1 MCTRRQLHI
10 YNKLFVFFNVNIY
23 SPGVNCVYIYICLSY
38 NKNKDEEKEKKKLI
52 REARKANT
60 MIKCESTQNI
70 IADFENDAS
79 HYTRHYFGEQS
90 TLQQSVDEPHSKFQS
105 VTVSTV
111 KTSTH
116 QVLIVS
122 L

>member
-1 MCTRRQLHI
+1 
-10 YNKLFVFFNVNIY
+10 
-23 SPGVNCVYIYICLSY
+23 
-38 NKNKDEEKEKKKLI
+38 
-52 REARKANT
+52 

-70 IADFENDAS
+70 IADFENDAN

-90 TLQQSVDEPHSKFQS
+90 TLQQSVDEPNSKFQS
-105 VTVSTV
+105 VTLSTV
-111 KTSTH
+111 KTSTPH